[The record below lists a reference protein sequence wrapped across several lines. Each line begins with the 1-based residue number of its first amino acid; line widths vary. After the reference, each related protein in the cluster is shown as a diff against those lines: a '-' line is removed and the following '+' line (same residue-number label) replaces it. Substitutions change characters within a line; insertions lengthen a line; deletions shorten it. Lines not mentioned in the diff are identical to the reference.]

1 MPFLD
6 QQSRPEESAQ
16 PATAPPG
23 LTSRNTKAMASMIT
37 VHVPATDSPRGPL
50 DDAID
55 RALEEFHL
63 IERACTRFDPAS
75 PLMRANRHP
84 GRWHR
89 TPEALYSTLAQARQA
104 YRRTAGLFDPRVHD
118 RLVELGYDRSFHLV
132 DQEADVSPATPSLP
146 GRPLAQEWR
155 PGLVPGARLVHFGGS
170 RVDLGGVGKGVALS
184 RAAGRMRRA
193 TRDFLIDAGGDIYAS
208 GRPCGTEGWRVAV
221 ETPSGA
227 SGPVAVLEVSGLA
240 VATSS
245 TRIRRWRAGGR
256 TVHHL
261 IDPRT
266 GEPGGDGLGAVTV
279 VHDDPVE
286 AETWAK
292 ALFLVGARGIAERAD
307 AAGLAAMW
315 VGTDDHVGT
324 SPAMVPYVLWNRR

>member
-1 MPFLD
+1 
-6 QQSRPEESAQ
+6 
-16 PATAPPG
+16 
-23 LTSRNTKAMASMIT
+23 MASLIT
-37 VHVPATDSPRGPL
+37 VHVRARDSRGGSVGGAT
-50 DDAID
+50 D

-84 GRWHR
+84 RRWHR
-89 TPEALYSTLAQARQA
+89 APEALYSTLVEARQA
-104 YRRTAGLFDPRVHD
+104 YRRTGGLFDPRVHD

-132 DQEADVSPATPSLP
+132 DEEGQASPSAPPPSGGP
-146 GRPLAQEWR
+146 IAEEWR
-155 PGLVPGARLVHFGGS
+155 PGFVPGARLVRLGAS

-184 RAAGRMRRA
+184 RAASRMRRA
-193 TRDFLIDAGGDIYAS
+193 TQDFLIDAGGDIYAS
-208 GRPCGTEGWRVAV
+208 GRPCATEGWRVAV
-221 ETPSGA
+221 ETPSGG

-245 TRIRRWRAGGR
+245 IRVRRWHAGGR

-279 VHDDPVE
+279 VHENPVE

-292 ALFLVGARGIAERAD
+292 ALFLAGAGGIAERAE
-307 AAGLAAMW
+307 AIGLAALW
-315 VGTDDHVGT
+315 VGTDDQVGT
-324 SPAMVPYVLWNRR
+324 TPAMVAHLVWTRR